1 MRHLC
6 SVGIVGLAVV
16 TLWSDTTVATTSA
29 MMPIAAAMPA
39 APPSPSAAAF
49 EDQVLTLVNQRRAAG
64 ALCGDT
70 AFAPAEPLTMSPA
83 LRTAARGHSE
93 DMAAHS
99 YFSHVGLDGRTV
111 DYRIRDA
118 GYAGP
123 SLWGE
128 NIAAG
133 QATPAS
139 VIDSWMGSPGHC
151 RNIMSSRFTALGVG
165 YAFRAGSPYGHYWTQ
180 AFGGR

>member
-1 MRHLC
+1 MPTDPD
-6 SVGIVGLAVV
+6 LAVDA
-16 TLWSDTTVATTSA
+16 LDEHA
-29 MMPIAAAMPA
+29 PA
-39 APPSPSAAAF
+39 AIQP
-49 EDQVLTLVNQRRAAG
+49 G

-70 AFAPAEPLTMSPA
+70 AFPPAEPLTMSAA

-93 DMAAHS
+93 DMAANS

-111 DYRIRDA
+111 DYRIREA

-133 QATPAS
+133 QPTPAS

-165 YAFRAGSPYGHYWTQ
+165 YAYRAGSPYGHYWTQ